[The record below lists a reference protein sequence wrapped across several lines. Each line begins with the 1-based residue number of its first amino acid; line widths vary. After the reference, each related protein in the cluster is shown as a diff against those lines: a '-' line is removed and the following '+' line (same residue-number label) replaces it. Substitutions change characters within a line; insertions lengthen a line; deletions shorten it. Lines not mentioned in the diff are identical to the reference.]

1 VDDVVWVI
9 AHVDEILFGTDANR
23 AKAKTFVATAASFCR
38 SKKSRGTNVAT
49 NPTSSFVGTPHLDL
63 APTPS

>member
-1 VDDVVWVI
+1 VWVI
-9 AHVDEILFGTDANR
+9 AHVDEIRFGTDDNSVT
-23 AKAKTFVATAASFCR
+23 AKTFVATAASFWR

-49 NPTSSFVGTPHLDL
+49 NPASPFAGTPHLNL